1 MMKLS
6 SLSSRLTVYWIVGFA
21 VAYFTLPIVVH
32 LLLAGRR
39 LNEFS
44 DVNLQSWT
52 TKRARFTVES
62 ALRKGPD
69 GRLFVERTDEL
80 RAYMEANPQ
89 FRFAVLDA
97 KTGALLAGSSAELAA
112 TFAPQSLV
120 DMLTISF
127 HLADDPDPN
136 ARGWVRTINTAL
148 GKVRFILYGANFHG
162 DDVLYQIS
170 YAFTRE
176 NFFVYLPICAL
187 MTLIALF
194 VVRRGLAPLRAAAGE
209 VASIEMDS
217 LDQRIPVADLPS
229 EVAPFVEA
237 MNKALER
244 VDDGVARQRRF
255 LANAAHELRTP
266 ITILCSHIANPD
278 DPTFRE
284 DIKRD
289 ARRIR
294 TIVEQL
300 LSVAH
305 ISGQRD
311 AVGKVADLGKA
322 ALSVILDYMPLA
334 IENGRDIELDCVSS
348 PVLARAN
355 GWALES
361 VITNLIENAVR
372 AEPVGGT
379 VLVRV
384 LPGATIEIVDHG
396 EGVAVEDREAIFEPF
411 WRKSDATRGAGL
423 GLGLAI
429 TRELVDQHGGR
440 IWVEETHGGGAT
452 FKVFLPQIQQ
462 ELASSPA
469 NDPRLAK
476 PAFVA

>member
-1 MMKLS
+1 MKLN

-21 VAYFTLPIVVH
+21 IAYFTLPIIVH
-32 LLLAGRR
+32 LFLAALRF
-39 LNEFS
+39 NEFS
-44 DVNLQSWT
+44 DTNLQSWT
-52 TKRARFTVES
+52 TRRARYMVES

-69 GRLFVERTDEL
+69 GRKFVEQTDEL
-80 RAYMEANPQ
+80 RAYITANPE

-97 KTGALLAGSSAELAA
+97 KTDELLPGSSPELAA
-112 TFAPQSLV
+112 TFAPRGRA

-127 HLADDPDPN
+127 HLVDDPNPN
-136 ARGWVRTINTAL
+136 NRGWARTISTAV
-148 GKVRFILYGANFHG
+148 GTVRFILYGANFHS
-162 DDVLYQIS
+162 DDVLYNVS
-170 YAFTRE
+170 YSFTRE

-187 MTLIALF
+187 MTLIALL
-194 VVRRGLAPLRAAAGE
+194 VVRRGLAPLRAAAGKA
-209 VASIEMDS
+209 ASIDMGS
-217 LDQRIPVADLPS
+217 LDERIPVADLPS

-237 MNKALER
+237 VNKALER
-244 VDDGVARQRRF
+244 VDNGVARQRRF

-278 DPTFRE
+278 DRTFRK

-300 LSVAH
+300 LSVSH
-305 ISGQRD
+305 ISGQKD
-311 AVGKVADLGKA
+311 AIGKDADLGKV

-334 IENGRDIELDCVSS
+334 IDNGRDVELDCMSS
-348 PVLARAN
+348 PVMVRAN
-355 GWALES
+355 DWALES
-361 VITNLIENAVR
+361 VITNLIENALR

-384 LPGATIEIVDHG
+384 LSGATIEIVDHG
-396 EGVAVEDREAIFEPF
+396 DGVAAEDREAIFEPF

-423 GLGLAI
+423 GLAI

-440 IWVEETHGGGAT
+440 IWVEETPGGGAT
-452 FKVFLPQIQQ
+452 FKVFLPQI
-462 ELASSPA
+462 EKEPISPPA
-469 NDPRLAK
+469 NDLPAPKLAK
-476 PAFVA
+476 PAFVT

>member
-1 MMKLS
+1 MKPG

-21 VAYFTLPIVVH
+21 VAYFTLPIIVA
-32 LLLAGRR
+32 LLLAALR

-97 KTGALLAGSSAELAA
+97 RTGALAPGSSAELAA
-112 TFAPQSLV
+112 AFAPRAGV

-127 HLADDPDPN
+127 HLADDPDPD
-136 ARGWVRTINTAL
+136 ARGWVRAIDTAV
-148 GKVRFILYGANFHG
+148 GKVRFILYGANFHK
-162 DDVLYQIS
+162 DDVLYHIS

-209 VASIEMDS
+209 AASIDMDS
-217 LDQRIPVADLPS
+217 LDQRIPLANLPS

-278 DPTFRE
+278 DQTFRK

-305 ISGQRD
+305 IAGQKN
-311 AVGKVADLGKA
+311 AIGKDADLGKA

-334 IENGRDIELDCVSS
+334 IENGRDIELDCPSS
-348 PVLARAN
+348 PVMARAN

-396 EGVAVEDREAIFEPF
+396 EGVAPKDREAIFEPF

-423 GLGLAI
+423 GLAI
-429 TRELVDQHGGR
+429 ARELIDQHGGR
-440 IWVEETHGGGAT
+440 IWVEETPGGGAT
-452 FKVFLPQIQQ
+452 FKVFLPPV
-462 ELASSPA
+462 ELEPASPPA
-469 NDPRLAK
+469 NDLSAPKLAK

>member
-1 MMKLS
+1 MKPS

-21 VAYFTLPIVVH
+21 VSYFTLPIIVA
-32 LLLAGRR
+32 LLLSALR

-62 ALRKGPD
+62 ALRRGPD
-69 GRLFVERTDEL
+69 GRLFVEQTEEL

-89 FRFAVLDA
+89 FRFAILDA
-97 KTGALLAGSSAELAA
+97 KNDELLPGSSEDLAA
-112 TFAPQSLV
+112 AFAPRGRA

-127 HLADDPDPN
+127 HLVDDPDPD
-136 ARGWVRTINTAL
+136 ARGWVRSIDTAV
-148 GKVRFILYGANFHG
+148 GRVRFILYGANFHK
-162 DDVLYQIS
+162 DDVLYNIY
-170 YAFTRE
+170 YAFTWDK
-176 NFFVYLPICAL
+176 FFVYLPICAL

-194 VVRRGLAPLRAAAGE
+194 VLRRGLAPLRAAAGKA
-209 VASIEMDS
+209 ASIDMNS
-217 LDQRIPVADLPS
+217 LDQRIPVAGLPS

-244 VDDGVARQRRF
+244 VDDGVARQKRF

-278 DPTFRE
+278 DRTFRE

-305 ISGQRD
+305 ISGQRG
-311 AVGKVADLGKA
+311 ATEAATDLGKA
-322 ALSVILDYMPLA
+322 ALAVILDYMPLA
-334 IENGRDIELDCVSS
+334 IESGRNIELDCAS
-348 PVLARAN
+348 PPVMARAN

-384 LPGATIEIVDHG
+384 WPAATIEIVDHG
-396 EGVAVEDREAIFEPF
+396 EGVAPKDREAIFEPF
-411 WRKSDATRGAGL
+411 WRKSNSTRGAGL
-423 GLGLAI
+423 GLAI
-429 TRELVDQHGGR
+429 ARELIEQQGGR
-440 IWVEETHGGGAT
+440 IWIEETRGGGAT
-452 FKVFLPQIQQ
+452 FKVSLPRVEQ
-462 ELASSPA
+462 EPVSPPL
-469 NDPRLAK
+469 NDVAAPKLTK
-476 PAFVA
+476 PAFIA